1 MKSPAIAILVLLS
14 APVAL
19 PAAVLTGLW
28 EFDDQSN
35 PGAATV
41 GVPLSFAGAA
51 PGTWSAALSDDQAD
65 SLAGVL
71 TTPPAAAAT
80 RFIATHGIA
89 PNGGG
94 AYVNEYSVLVDLFS
108 PAGSRAAWRTI
119 FQTNENN
126 TNDAD
131 YFISPTGNAGVSA
144 LTYSP
149 AALDASS
156 WTRLVVTFDLASA
169 GPSVVRTYLNG
180 APFHTHAL
188 SGGLDSALLH
198 RRGRRQRAPAH
209 RGGGNLQRRFV
220 SGRSRGA
227 RGRRSRGRPRAADS
241 RSPRSRSCRSRGPS
255 ALARPDHGTVT
266 GGPSTGS
273 GDRSPPS

>member
-28 EFDDQSN
+28 EFDDQTN

-51 PGTWSAALSDDQAD
+51 PGTWSATLSDDQAD

-131 YFISPTGNAGVSA
+131 YFINPTGNAGVGA

-156 WTRLVVTFDLASA
+156 WTRLVVTFDLESA

-180 APFHTHAL
+180 LPFHTHAL
-188 SGGLDSALLH
+188 SGGLDGRFALDPTLLFFTDEDGDNAPLH
-198 RRGRRQRAPAH
+198 IGAVATFSGALSEGEVAALGTAGAAVVPEPQTAGLLAAALAGLAGR
-209 RGGGNLQRRFV
+209 
-220 SGRSRGA
+220 
-227 RGRRSRGRPRAADS
+227 RRSRVQITAP
-241 RSPRSRSCRSRGPS
+241 
-255 ALARPDHGTVT
+255 
-266 GGPSTGS
+266 
-273 GDRSPPS
+273 